1 MAKNYQNLEELP
13 SYQHLILGGVSG
25 AMGKEKEKK
34 KKLINFSDN
43 FTQVPFLMHLLI
55 QLRLVFRNQVQLDQD
70 GKDLK
75 WLQLRFGKRKDSEHS
90 IKA

>member
-25 AMGKEKEKK
+25 AMGKGKKER

-43 FTQVPFLMHLLI
+43 FTQVLFLMHLLI

-75 WLQLRFGKRKDSEHS
+75 WLQLRFGKKKVLELS
-90 IKA
+90 IRA